1 MHSAYHDIDQCPA
14 WDFIVA
20 NRDDREIYPY
30 FLKAAGKRPYEELY
44 NVSSDPGCLHNLIGN
59 GKYTEKLNN
68 LRKEM
73 DKLLKKTKD
82 TRYLDDPT
90 QDDIWETYPRLSGAM
105 RTFPEPLF

>member
-1 MHSAYHDIDQCPA
+1 M
-14 WDFIVA
+14 
-20 NRDDREIYPY
+20 
-30 FLKAAGKRPYEELY
+30 Y
-44 NVSSDPGCLHNLIGN
+44 NVSTDPGCLHNLVGN
-59 GKYTEKLNN
+59 GKCTEKLNN

-105 RTFPEPLF
+105 RTFPAPLLTD